1 MDYYESMEQ
10 SHRLRSAAFLCALC
24 AVAAPSF
31 AAPAAPPPPSARAP
45 QAELQVENI
54 PNSEARAALDAELF
68 YDILVGELS
77 TSQGDPGTGYALM
90 LEAARRS
97 GDAQLYRRATEIAL
111 QSRSGEYALAAAR
124 AWKEAQPQSREAN
137 RYLLQILIALNR
149 IPETGDLLRQEL
161 AQSPAKDRLLTLQA
175 IPQLYGRAPDKAA
188 AAAIV
193 EKALADQLE
202 NPAAGPL
209 AWTAL
214 GRMRL
219 AAGDRKGAL
228 EAARKALAQEPTLD
242 AAALLSLQL
251 MEAGEADA
259 EPLVARYMGG
269 GKPQPEIRMAYAGVL
284 LNLQRYSEAGT
295 QVDLL
300 TREAPDMAEA
310 WLLKA
315 TLALQSDRLQES
327 EAALEQFERLLQS
340 YPPADP
346 RKAAIGQ
353 AYLLRSQIAEKRGDL
368 AQAEA
373 WLGKIENSAELLA
386 AQTRRASLLARQG
399 KLDEGI
405 ALIRRLPARNPLEE
419 RQKLVAEAQL
429 LRDAKQYQK
438 AFEVQG
444 KAVAMAPED
453 YDLAYDQAML
463 AEKAG
468 DLAGMERL
476 LRQIIEKRPDYHHAY
491 NALGYSLAERGIRLQ
506 EARQLIQK
514 ALTYA
519 PKDPFITDS
528 LGWVEFRLG
537 NHAEA
542 ARLLGDAFQRQPD
555 PEIAAHLGEVLWTMG
570 ERSRALEVWRTGLQL
585 NKDNETLQETIKRL
599 KAVP

>member
-1 MDYYESMEQ
+1 MDYYGSMEQ

-31 AAPAAPPPPSARAP
+31 AAPAAPPPPSARA
-45 QAELQVENI
+45 QQTELQVENI
-54 PNSEARAALDAELF
+54 PASEARAALDAELF
-68 YDILVGELS
+68 YDILIGELS

-97 GDAQLYRRATEIAL
+97 SDAQLYRRATDIAL

-124 AWKEAQPQSREAN
+124 AWKESQPQSREAN
-137 RYLLQILIALNR
+137 RYVLQILIALNR

-188 AAAIV
+188 AAAVV
-193 EKALADQLE
+193 EKALADQLQ

-228 EAARKALAQEPTLD
+228 EAARNAQAQEPTLD

-251 MEAGEADA
+251 MEAGEAEA
-259 EPLVARYMGG
+259 EPLVARYMD

-284 LNLQRYSEAGT
+284 LNLQRFSEAGT

-327 EAALEQFERLLQS
+327 EAALDQFERLLQS
-340 YPPADP
+340 YPATDP
-346 RKAAIGQ
+346 RKAAMGQ

-373 WLGKIENSAELLA
+373 WLGKIENSSELLA

-399 KLDEGI
+399 KLSEAI
-405 ALIRRLPARNPLEE
+405 ALIRRLPARNPVEE

-429 LRDAKQYQK
+429 LRDARQYQQ

-444 KAVAMAPED
+444 KAVAMAPGD

-542 ARLLGDAFQRQPD
+542 AQLLGDAFQRQPD

-585 NKDNETLQETIKRL
+585 NKDNETLQETMKRL
-599 KAVP
+599 KAAP

>member
-1 MDYYESMEQ
+1 M
-10 SHRLRSAAFLCALC
+10 
-24 AVAAPSF
+24 
-31 AAPAAPPPPSARAP
+31 
-45 QAELQVENI
+45 ENI
-54 PNSEARAALDAELF
+54 PASEARAALDAELF
-68 YDILVGELS
+68 YDILIGELS

-97 GDAQLYRRATEIAL
+97 SDAQLYRRATDIAL

-124 AWKEAQPQSREAN
+124 AWKESQPQSREAN
-137 RYLLQILIALNR
+137 RYVLQILIALNR

-188 AAAIV
+188 AAAVV
-193 EKALADQLE
+193 EKALADQLQ

-228 EAARKALAQEPTLD
+228 EAARNAQAQEPTLD

-251 MEAGEADA
+251 MEAGEAEA
-259 EPLVARYMGG
+259 EPLVARYMD

-284 LNLQRYSEAGT
+284 LNLQRFSEAGT

-327 EAALEQFERLLQS
+327 EAALDQFERLLQS
-340 YPPADP
+340 YPATDP
-346 RKAAIGQ
+346 RKAAMGQ

-373 WLGKIENSAELLA
+373 WLGKIENSSELLA

-399 KLDEGI
+399 KLSEAI
-405 ALIRRLPARNPLEE
+405 ALIRRLPARNPVEE

-429 LRDAKQYQK
+429 LRDARQYQQ

-444 KAVAMAPED
+444 KAVAMAPGD

-542 ARLLGDAFQRQPD
+542 AQLLGDAFQRQPD

-585 NKDNETLQETIKRL
+585 NKDNETLQETMKRL
-599 KAVP
+599 KAAP